1 MIIWSYFYISVWS
14 FIRVALLDADTRRI
28 SKAKM
33 EASAVLAV
41 LGNVYKYIYIYYT
54 YIIHLFYIYNIHILW
69 ILYCVYTNYILKGQ
83 LGIWMWHWV
92 AALWRLVLVGWTV
105 CSMSFLGG
113 WTRAS
118 WLHCA
123 RNFNAW
129 QVFQTLLLFNFCPFK
144 FSERAFIRYHPRLCS
159 RSPKR
164 CWADIAW
171 GAMDQP
177 TAANSCLLGLRPQW
191 KCFLNWF
198 DSNLELILFELSNA
212 THWEVFSAKLAN
224 SLFVFL
230 SLRYLCDG

>member
-1 MIIWSYFYISVWS
+1 M
-14 FIRVALLDADTRRI
+14 A
-28 SKAKM
+28 
-33 EASAVLAV
+33 
-41 LGNVYKYIYIYYT
+41 
-54 YIIHLFYIYNIHILW
+54 
-69 ILYCVYTNYILKGQ
+69 
-83 LGIWMWHWV
+83 
-92 AALWRLVLVGWTV
+92 
-105 CSMSFLGG
+105 LGG
-113 WTRAS
+113 SSLETRAGRLDS
-118 WLHCA
+118 LLNVLSG
-123 RNFNAW
+123 RMDEGEL
-129 QVFQTLLLFNFCPFK
+129 VTLRAKLQCMTGFPKHDKRFLVYLIFNFCSLK
-144 FSERAFIRYHPRLCS
+144 FSERAFTRYHPRLCS

>member
-92 AALWRLVLVGWTV
+92 AVLWRLVLVGWTV

-129 QVFQTLLLFNFCPFK
+129 QVFQNTTRDFLYICFLIL
-144 FSERAFIRYHPRLCS
+144 
-159 RSPKR
+159 SPQIFWKSFH
-164 CWADIAW
+164 
-171 GAMDQP
+171 QVSP
-177 TAANSCLLGLRPQW
+177 TALQPL
-191 KCFLNWF
+191 
-198 DSNLELILFELSNA
+198 
-212 THWEVFSAKLAN
+212 T
-224 SLFVFL
+224 
-230 SLRYLCDG
+230 